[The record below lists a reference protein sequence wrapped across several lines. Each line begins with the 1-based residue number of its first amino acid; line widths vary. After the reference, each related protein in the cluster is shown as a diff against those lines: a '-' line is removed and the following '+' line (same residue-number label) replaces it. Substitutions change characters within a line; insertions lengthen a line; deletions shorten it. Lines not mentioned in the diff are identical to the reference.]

1 MSNQKFLAGL
11 LIGAAAGAA
20 ITVFLHSKKGKELLA
35 SAKEKAEDW
44 GDDIKDK
51 LSDIDDGINDLV
63 DRSKSFFAD
72 AKKKAADKT
81 SNA

>member
-20 ITVFLHSKKGKELLA
+20 ITVFLHSKKGQALLA

-44 GDDIKDK
+44 GDEIQDK
-51 LSDIDDGINDLV
+51 LSDIDDNINDLV
-63 DRSKSFFAD
+63 DKGKSFFAE
-72 AKKKAADKT
+72 AKKKADKT